1 MTQGPSLRSQ
11 RTPESTRTMGM
22 TCRPVA
28 ALPALDA
35 KSHLARSFP
44 VHQTVSDCCC
54 KEKLTTFDLDTFNRD
69 TFDLERSTVNRQL
82 TILNG
87 PNLNLLGERE
97 PGVYGRTSLPQIEDD
112 LRAAFP
118 DVAFSFF
125 QANGA
130 GALIDRLHRA
140 HADEAG
146 GVVINPGGL
155 SHTSVALRDA
165 VAAVV
170 PPVVEV
176 HLSNVH
182 AREDFRREL
191 VTAGACEGVIAG
203 LGPRG
208 YLLAVRYLMEH
219 ASTGA

>member
-1 MTQGPSLRSQ
+1 M
-11 RTPESTRTMGM
+11 
-22 TCRPVA
+22 
-28 ALPALDA
+28 
-35 KSHLARSFP
+35 
-44 VHQTVSDCCC
+44 
-54 KEKLTTFDLDTFNRD
+54 
-69 TFDLERSTVNRQL
+69 NRQL

-191 VTAGACEGVIAG
+191 VTAGACEGLIAG